1 VAEATPADLAAFLKE
16 LPSARSIPLRKATAA
31 VNSSI
36 FPDDVP
42 RCLRD
47 ASARVPA
54 GMTILKFGS
63 RAMVGSYPID
73 GEPVVLKYYEPA
85 NFTKHLTYGM
95 LGSRCHRSWVA
106 GLAFGF
112 LGVPTPAPLMVAE
125 WKSLGGLW
133 LSRSFLATHH
143 AAGLSLAKFAAD
155 LGEDDPLLHRVAASL
170 REAFAIMAKHRA
182 VHGDLKENNIMVAP
196 DGRISFI
203 DLDAT
208 AFLLPEAEWKT
219 LRDRDRRR
227 FRKNWKDTPH
237 LAAVFHN
244 VFDDA

>member
-1 VAEATPADLAAFLKE
+1 MGDAARADLAAFLKE
-16 LPSARSIPLRKATAA
+16 LPSARPLPLGKATAA
-31 VNSSI
+31 VNSAI
-36 FPDDVP
+36 FPGEVP
-42 RCLRD
+42 GKLED
-47 ASARVPA
+47 AASRVPA

-63 RAMVGSYPID
+63 RAIVGSYPIG

-85 NFTKHLTYGM
+85 SIMKHLTYGM

-112 LGVPTPAPLMVAE
+112 LGIPTPAPLMVAE

-133 LSRSFLATHH
+133 LSRSFLATRH
-143 AAGLSLAKFAAD
+143 AAGVPLAEFAAG
-155 LGEDDPLLHRVAASL
+155 LAADDPLLHRVAGSL
-170 REAFAIMAKHRA
+170 RGAFSIMAGHRA
-182 VHGDLKENNIMVAP
+182 VHGDLKENNIIVTP

-208 AFLLPEAEWKT
+208 AFLLPEKEWKQ
-219 LRDRDRRR
+219 LWDRDRRR
-227 FRKNWKDTPH
+227 FMKNWNDTPH
-237 LAAVFHN
+237 LAAAFRN